1 MNQTIYTGI
10 IGLQANQQA
19 LNVTANNIAGVDTT
33 GFKKNRAEFQNLFG
47 KALIGANG
55 SVNSTVGLGSEVA
68 TTPLIATPGSI
79 TKTGINTDL
88 AIDGNGWFGVEGNN
102 QVAYT
107 KNGKFS
113 FDANGNFVNTQGDF
127 VLGSTASGLSQNG
140 TINPNTT
147 VSLGSVKAQAPISLP
162 TQMSYPTTPTTV
174 ASFFGNLGTANVTQ
188 RVSATAIDSK
198 GDKNNL
204 QLTFTK
210 SAKQPTSGLSWDVN
224 ATLKSTTNNNVISTG
239 VGVVTFSQTGA
250 LVASTLKSLN
260 NNGTLLTINL
270 GSGYNGIVSNTS
282 NSGINNNAQI
292 VASFSNSKQLPVAQ
306 IALYHFQN
314 EQGLQNIGGS
324 KYAASNNTGQPF
336 FYTDSLGKNILG
348 SKILTGSLENSN
360 VNYSTS
366 LTQLIVL
373 QRSYDANSKSITV
386 GDQLLKKAQRSYD
399 ANSKSI
405 TVGDQLLKK
414 ALQM

>member
-1 MNQTIYTGI
+1 MDQTIYTGI
-10 IGLQANQQA
+10 IGLQANQEA

-33 GFKKNRAEFQNLFG
+33 GFKKNRAEFQNLFS
-47 KALIGANG
+47 KALAGANG
-55 SVNSTVGLGSEVA
+55 PVNSTVGLGSEVA
-68 TTPLIATPGSI
+68 TTPLIASAGSI
-79 TKTGINTDL
+79 NNTGVNTDL

-107 KNGKFS
+107 RDGKFT

-147 VSLGSVKAQAPISLP
+147 VSLGSVTAQAPISLP
-162 TQMSYPTTPTTV
+162 TNISYPTTPTTV
-174 ASFFGNLGTANVTQ
+174 ASFFGNLGTTNTTQ
-188 RVSATAIDSK
+188 VVSATAIDSK

-210 SAKQPTSGLSWDVN
+210 SAKQPASGLSWDVN
-224 ATLKSTTNNNVISTG
+224 ATLKSATSNNILSTNS
-239 VGVVTFSQTGA
+239 GVVTFNQTGG
-250 LVASTLKSLN
+250 LISSTLGALD
-260 NNGTLLTINL
+260 NNGTPLSINL
-270 GSGYNGIVSNTS
+270 GSNYSGIVSNSSKTGNL
-282 NSGINNNAQI
+282 NSSVNGQLGGVLTGYSVNNNAQI
-292 VASFSNSKQLPVAQ
+292 VASFSNSKQVPVAQ

-314 EQGLQNIGGS
+314 QQALQSIGGS
-324 KYAASNNTGQPF
+324 KYVESNDTGKPF
-336 FYTDSLGKNILG
+336 FYTNSSGKSVLGAKV
-348 SKILTGSLENSN
+348 LTGSLESSN
-360 VNYSTS
+360 VNLSTS

-386 GDQLLKKAQRSYD
+386 GNQLLQ
-399 ANSKSI
+399 
-405 TVGDQLLKK
+405 K

>member
-47 KALIGANG
+47 EALIGANG

-270 GSGYNGIVSNTS
+270 GSGYSGIVSNTS
-282 NSGINNNAQI
+282 NSGNLNSSANGQVGGVLTGYSINNNAQI

-386 GDQLLKKAQRSYD
+386 GDQLLKKA
-399 ANSKSI
+399 
-405 TVGDQLLKK
+405 
-414 ALQM
+414 LQM